1 MANPITWQNITG
13 PSMADAAK
21 PMAMA
26 QLSLD
31 NAFSKFSG
39 VIADREKNDLANW
52 NQQKTNN
59 QNEYLNTVAGFKT
72 EEELRAAQRSGV
84 LQQMLQ
90 GYGAQIDHTAVRGAV
105 NEQIANLQRQ
115 WQANTTHQDA
125 VTAFNQRDVRDRITA
140 TAVNNPAEAKVMIAA
155 NPDLVDQTGLA
166 ETVKK
171 SVDAQITAKRA
182 AETHASTQAS
192 AELNRG
198 VTAQT
203 LENTR
208 YTQEQTVAD
217 REAADVAAGAALSAA
232 DRVNKNTIAYGKVA
246 KENGMPVNE
255 FGVVEWESLTPQQ
268 KVNLNAAGVAA
279 GLDPYTAATSLSVA
293 AASETPGV
301 MASGMTS
308 SRALAAVPQVAAG
321 APSALGATPTGA
333 SRAKA
338 AAIDTLKEEDAKAR
352 GVYDFDTSKA
362 VDINA
367 ENMKDYLSHIPEDK
381 RGLVMRGVSEYLR
394 KGYLLENG
402 QTMQYPVGAVKA
414 AMLEA
419 NNGWIGSWNNYMD
432 HVKTFLDKNM
442 TNPANIEKMA
452 EAETFRTKKL
462 GKLGDS
468 VDIAKLL
475 LADAEAKKEKENK
488 KARKAILN
496 TSVDTSKMGGGF

>member
-39 VIADREKNDLANW
+39 VISDREKNDLANW

-59 QNEYLNTVAGFKT
+59 QNEYLDTLASFKT

-90 GYGAQIDHTAVRGAV
+90 GYGAQIDHTAVRGAE
-105 NEQIANLQRQ
+105 NEQIANLQKQ

-125 VTAFNQRDVRDRITA
+125 VTAFNQRDARDRITA

-166 ETVKK
+166 ETVRK
-171 SVDAQITAKRA
+171 SEEAQSTAKRV
-182 AETHASTQAS
+182 AETHVSTQAT
-192 AELNRG
+192 AELNRKNTQQNID
-198 VTAQT
+198 VT
-203 LENTR
+203 R
-208 YTQEQTVAD
+208 DTQEQKLAD
-217 REAADVAAGAALSAA
+217 REAADVAARAALSAA
-232 DRVNKNTIAYGKVA
+232 DKVNKNTLAYGNVA
-246 KENGMPVNE
+246 REKGMPVNK
-255 FGVVEWESLTPQQ
+255 FGVVDWESLTPQQ
-268 KVNLNAAGVAA
+268 KVKLNAAGIAA
-279 GLDPYTAATSLSVA
+279 GLAPYTAATSLSVA
-293 AASETPGV
+293 TANESSGVRDSMTP
-301 MASGMTS
+301 

-321 APSALGATPTGA
+321 ASSALGTTPTGA
-333 SRAKA
+333 ARAEV
-338 AAIDTLKEEDAKAR
+338 AAIEALEEADAKAR
-352 GVYDFDTSKA
+352 GVFDFDTSKA

-367 ENMKDYLSHIPEDK
+367 ETMKDYLSHIPEDR

-394 KGYLLENG
+394 KGYLLENNE
-402 QTMQYPVGAVKA
+402 TMQYPLGAVKA

-419 NNGWIGSWNNYMD
+419 NDGWTGSWNNYMD
-432 HVKTFLDKNM
+432 HVKTFLDENM
-442 TNPANIEKMA
+442 TNPANIAKMA
-452 EAETFRTKKL
+452 EAETFRNRKL

-468 VDIAKLL
+468 VDMAKLL
-475 LADAEAKKEKENK
+475 LADAEAKKQKKDK
-488 KARKAILN
+488 KARVAI
-496 TSVDTSKMGGGF
+496 TSTTIDTSKMGGGF

>member
-1 MANPITWQNITG
+1 MTAQN
-13 PSMADAAK
+13 
-21 PMAMA
+21 
-26 QLSLD
+26 L
-31 NAFSKFSG
+31 
-39 VIADREKNDLANW
+39 EKN
-52 NQQKTNN
+52 
-59 QNEYLNTVAGFKT
+59 
-72 EEELRAAQRSGV
+72 
-84 LQQMLQ
+84 
-90 GYGAQIDHTAVRGAV
+90 
-105 NEQIANLQRQ
+105 
-115 WQANTTHQDA
+115 
-125 VTAFNQRDVRDRITA
+125 
-140 TAVNNPAEAKVMIAA
+140 
-155 NPDLVDQTGLA
+155 
-166 ETVKK
+166 
-171 SVDAQITAKRA
+171 
-182 AETHASTQAS
+182 
-192 AELNRG
+192 
-198 VTAQT
+198 
-203 LENTR
+203 R
-208 YTQEQTVAD
+208 YEQEQTVAD

-301 MASGMTS
+301 MASGMTP

-352 GVYDFDTSKA
+352 GVFDFDTSKA

-442 TNPANIEKMA
+442 TNPTNIEKMA